1 MYNELLNMGIDVKLA
16 ICGNDTSRI
25 LDIPYVKVPIV
36 RIKYLRILTFWI
48 NGYLKFLCNY
58 LSFKPNVVIFDIYSI
73 WFSFPFAFLPKRKC
87 IFIVDNR
94 TPIYKEAFCKHPSL
108 MDRAIK
114 LYTKIAYLYCKYFLD
129 GMTVIT
135 EHYKNSIC
143 DNYGFKEEKMGVW
156 SSGVNIECFNIS
168 MTTEKKLS
176 QEDRFVLIQHGEISH
191 DRGLFETVNALR
203 LLPDIPVTLL
213 LIGDSVN
220 SNTKDELRN
229 HAERLGVSRNLIFK
243 PRMPYNEIPGYIMQS
258 DCAIMAYPNIEYWN
272 NNNPI
277 KLLEYMSLGKVII
290 CTDMWTFRDVLKN
303 SNSACY
309 IKDND
314 PSTIA
319 NAIRYCYENRFK
331 LKLWGKEGFEI
342 VKNRFTWKKQAEELV
357 NFIYKLCKNKNFCN
371 L

>member
-1 MYNELLNMGIDVKLA
+1 
-16 ICGNDTSRI
+16 
-25 LDIPYVKVPIV
+25 
-36 RIKYLRILTFWI
+36 
-48 NGYLKFLCNY
+48 
-58 LSFKPNVVIFDIYSI
+58 
-73 WFSFPFAFLPKRKC
+73 
-87 IFIVDNR
+87 
-94 TPIYKEAFCKHPSL
+94 
-108 MDRAIK
+108 
-114 LYTKIAYLYCKYFLD
+114 
-129 GMTVIT
+129 
-135 EHYKNSIC
+135 
-143 DNYGFKEEKMGVW
+143 
-156 SSGVNIECFNIS
+156 
-168 MTTEKKLS
+168 
-176 QEDRFVLIQHGEISH
+176 
-191 DRGLFETVNALR
+191 
-203 LLPDIPVTLL
+203 L